1 MQREDAGA
9 ASITIDAPGFHGSL
23 EELVARANRGDLDLT
38 ELSVSSVVDE
48 ARSALESPERQ
59 GDLRAVADALAL
71 LARLVALK
79 AAAVL
84 PDQDTS
90 VIEPEDDGSTD
101 AGRRLAEY
109 RLFKAAAEAL
119 LAEAATEGARS
130 FLGLVSTDVI
140 PVERLRIAPERLAAA
155 FRAVLERLSDT
166 EPLPVAITFSVE
178 DKVRLLR
185 DRLLLGPLEF
195 EELFAGVG
203 TRLEA
208 VACFLALLEMLKRG
222 EATVE
227 QRDAFGPITVTG
239 RG

>member
-1 MQREDAGA
+1 MQREEAGA
-9 ASITIDAPGFHGSL
+9 ASITVDAPGFHGSL
-23 EELVARANRGDLDLT
+23 EELVARANRGDLDLNA
-38 ELSVSSVVDE
+38 LSVSAVVDE
-48 ARSALESPERQ
+48 ARTALESPERQ
-59 GDLRAVADALAL
+59 GDLRAVADALTL

-84 PDQDTS
+84 PDQDTTA
-90 VIEPEDDGSTD
+90 IEPEEDESTD

-119 LAEAATEGARS
+119 LAEAATGGARS
-130 FLGLVSTDVI
+130 FLGLVSTEVI

-166 EPLPVAITFSVE
+166 EPLPVAITYSVE

-185 DRLLLGPLEF
+185 DRLLRGPLEF
-195 EELFAGVG
+195 EDVFAGVQS
-203 TRLEA
+203 RLEA